1 MILNVGKVTIITI
14 LLVKIPCLN
23 LKFKGGIM
31 SVFGIDPT
39 ITSINM
45 MKTYQLLAGLQ
56 LLYTGLASFE
66 NQANSQL

>member
-31 SVFGIDPT
+31 SVFGIDT